1 MITAPVHM
9 TRSNICSGLYWE
21 HEVCNDN
28 DWIPVTSGHSYK
40 LGYSTK
46 YSTQHEKQPTG
57 QHIGT
62 FNRFAPLATQ
72 CFNNSAQSHWEVC
85 TPKQT
90 VNHVNQPYKRNS

>member
-1 MITAPVHM
+1 M
-9 TRSNICSGLYWE
+9 TRPNIGSGFYGE
-21 HEVCNDN
+21 HEVSNDN

-46 YSTQHEKQPTG
+46 YSTKYEKQSTG

-72 CFNNSAQSHWEVC
+72 CTNNSTQPYGEVC
-85 TPKQT
+85 IPKQT
-90 VNHVNQPYKRNS
+90 VNHVNQPYKRNN